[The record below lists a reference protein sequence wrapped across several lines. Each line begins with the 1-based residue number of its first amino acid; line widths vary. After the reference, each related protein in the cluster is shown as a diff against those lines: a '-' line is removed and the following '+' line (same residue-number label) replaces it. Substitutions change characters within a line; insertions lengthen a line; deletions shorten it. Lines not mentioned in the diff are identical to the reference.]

1 MYKLTCMG
9 SEKEELK
16 TVAAA
21 KVEQATA
28 ALQTGTSS
36 DKKAFDPV
44 ENIKQG
50 FITFKKEKYE

>member
-1 MYKLTCMG
+1 MG

-21 KVEQATA
+21 KVEQITA
-28 ALQTGTSS
+28 ELKTGTA
-36 DKKAFDPV
+36 DKKDFCPV
-44 ENIKQG
+44 ENMKQG